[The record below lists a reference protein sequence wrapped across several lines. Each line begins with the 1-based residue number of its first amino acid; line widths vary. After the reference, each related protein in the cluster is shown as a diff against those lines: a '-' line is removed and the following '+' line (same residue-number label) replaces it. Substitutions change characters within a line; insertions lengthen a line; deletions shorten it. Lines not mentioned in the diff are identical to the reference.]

1 MSISTSPTRKTDSPV
16 SLEQRSSFDE
26 TIRVADRWYVLA
38 TSSRTDDRTRVL
50 KHGDMF
56 AVFDR
61 FGDVHPIGTGELG
74 IYFEG
79 TRFLSYFDLRLNG
92 RRPMLLNSSVK
103 QDNSLLTVDLTT
115 PDFRDEGT
123 LSVLKGTV
131 HVFRAI
137 LLWEGTCHQH
147 LRIFNYNSHPVALE
161 LSLAFGAD
169 YADIFEV
176 RGFVRHHRGTDL
188 AALTQDDRVI
198 LGYDGLDGV
207 RRRTVIACTP
217 APTLVAADRVAYA
230 LTLEPR
236 GRTEID
242 IAISC
247 EVGAARRASTGYA
260 AASASAESA
269 MRRAQ
274 ARIPTIFTSNEQ
286 FNDWINRSGADLLM
300 LSTDKP
306 AGPYPYAGVPW
317 YSTPFGRDGILT
329 ALQCLLLEP
338 SMARGVLAFLAET
351 QADVINVERDAEP
364 GKILHEM
371 RDGELA
377 ALGEIP
383 FGRYYGSVDST
394 PLFVILA
401 GAYYER
407 TGDVAFVRSIWP
419 NVERALVWID
429 KYGDVDGDGFIEY
442 QRKSSTGLAHQGW
455 KDSENAVF
463 HRDGQPAEGPIAL
476 AEVQGYVYRAK
487 VQAADLAGALGEHPR
502 ADALLHDARALRE
515 RFEQAFWCE
524 DIATYAL
531 ALDGEKRPCRVRSSN
546 AGQVLWSGIASAER
560 AERVAQT
567 LFAPESF
574 SGWGVRTI
582 AEGESRYNPM
592 SYHNGSIWPHDNALI
607 GKGLARYGMKDR
619 AMAIL
624 AAMFDASLYMDLHR
638 LPELF
643 CGFVRRTSEG
653 PTLYPV
659 ACSPQAWASASAF
672 YLLQACLGL
681 SFHPERPRVR
691 FNHPQLPEYLA
702 RVQIRN
708 LRLGDAVVDLSLER
722 HQRDVG
728 VNVLNKA
735 GEVEVSV
742 VL

>member
-1 MSISTSPTRKTDSPV
+1 MLP
-16 SLEQRSSFDE
+16 EQRSVADE

-50 KHGDMF
+50 KDGDMF

-74 IYFEG
+74 IYYEG

-115 PDFRDEGT
+115 PDFREADT

-137 LLWEGTCHQH
+137 LLWQAVCHQH
-147 LRIFNYNSHPVALE
+147 LRIVNYNAHAVALE

-176 RGFVRHHRGTDL
+176 RGFVRQRRGTD
-188 AALTQDDRVI
+188 APARTHDHGVV
-198 LGYDGLDGV
+198 LGYQGLDGV
-207 RRRTVIACTP
+207 RRRTEIRCTP
-217 APTLVAADRVAYA
+217 APTLVAADRMAFA
-230 LTLEPR
+230 LTLAPR

-242 IAISC
+242 IAIGC
-247 EVGAARRASTGYA
+247 ELDDVRVGSTGYVTASTRADA
-260 AASASAESA
+260 AL
-269 MRRAQ
+269 RRAQ

-300 LSTDKP
+300 LTTDMP
-306 AGPYPYAGVPW
+306 EGPYPYAGVPW

-329 ALQCLLLEP
+329 ALQCLLLDP
-338 SMARGVLAFLAET
+338 SMARGVLGFLADT
-351 QADVINVERDAEP
+351 QATTSNIERDAEP

-401 GAYYER
+401 GAYYQR
-407 TGDVAFVRSIWP
+407 TGDLEFVRSIWP
-419 NVERALVWID
+419 NVDRALAWID
-429 KYGDVDGDGFIEY
+429 DYGDLDEDGFIEY

-455 KDSENAVF
+455 KDSENAIF
-463 HRDGQPAEGPIAL
+463 HADGAPAEGPIAL

-487 VQAADLAGALGEHPR
+487 IQAADLARALGEDDR
-502 ADALLHDARALRE
+502 AGALLRAAQVLRE

-524 DIATYAL
+524 DIGTYAM

-546 AGQVLWSGIASAER
+546 AGQVLWSGIASVER

-582 AEGESRYNPM
+582 AEGESLYNPM

-607 GKGLARYGMKDR
+607 GKGLSRYGMKDR
-619 AMAIL
+619 ALAIL
-624 AAMFDASLYMDLHR
+624 GALFDASLYMDLHR
-638 LPELF
+638 LPELY
-643 CGFVRRTSEG
+643 CGFVRRPSEG

-681 SFHPERPRVR
+681 SFHPDRPRVR